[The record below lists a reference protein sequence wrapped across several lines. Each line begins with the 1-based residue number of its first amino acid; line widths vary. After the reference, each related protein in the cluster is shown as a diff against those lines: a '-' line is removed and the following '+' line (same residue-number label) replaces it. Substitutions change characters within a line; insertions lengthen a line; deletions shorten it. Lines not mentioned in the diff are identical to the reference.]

1 MFARWWRNGLGLNK
15 PIMKRKATLVALLI
29 GCLTWSTTLA
39 GEIHVPALYRA
50 PQSNLFVYK
59 PNSTFRGAVVEVFF
73 ANGDLVTSQ
82 RLVRK
87 RLVIDFSHVR
97 AGAYVIRVTKGDKI
111 QDFQFVKM

>member
-1 MFARWWRNGLGLNK
+1 MAQSSLLGDKKTVMN
-15 PIMKRKATLVALLI
+15 PKATVVALLLACFTY
-29 GCLTWSTTLA
+29 GTTQA
-39 GEIHVPALYRA
+39 GEIHVPAHYRA
-50 PQSNLFVYK
+50 PQSSLFVYK
-59 PNSTFRGAVVEVFF
+59 ANSAFRGAVVEVFF

-87 RLVIDFSHVR
+87 RLVIDFSHVK

>member
-1 MFARWWRNGLGLNK
+1 MLARWWRHGLGLNK

-39 GEIHVPALYRA
+39 GEIHVPAHYRV
-50 PQSNLFVYK
+50 PQSNLSVYK
-59 PNSTFRGAVVEVFF
+59 ANSAFRGAVVEVFF

-87 RLVIDFSHVR
+87 RLVIDFSHVK
-97 AGAYVIRVTKGDKI
+97 ACAYVIRVTKGNTTR
-111 QDFQFVKM
+111 DFQFVKV